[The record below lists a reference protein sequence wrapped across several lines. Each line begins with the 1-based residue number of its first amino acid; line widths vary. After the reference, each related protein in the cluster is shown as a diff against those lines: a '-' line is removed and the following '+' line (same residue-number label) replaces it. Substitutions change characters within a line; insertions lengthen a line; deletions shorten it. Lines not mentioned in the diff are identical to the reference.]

1 MTDPALRLFV
11 YLGGGFAALSCV
23 VYYGGRW
30 LGDKVRRL
38 NIW

>member
-1 MTDPALRLFV
+1 MTALRLFCIV
-11 YLGGGFAALSCV
+11 MGTASVVSCA